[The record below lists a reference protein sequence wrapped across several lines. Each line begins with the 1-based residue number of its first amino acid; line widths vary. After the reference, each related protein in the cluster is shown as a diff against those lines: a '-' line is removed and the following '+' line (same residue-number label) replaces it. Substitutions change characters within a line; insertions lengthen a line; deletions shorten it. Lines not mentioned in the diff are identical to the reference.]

1 MDIQTQ
7 QLNVQVAVRV
17 RPLSNKELN
26 AKDECCL
33 KTEDNR
39 IILPQSGKIFTFDHV
54 FNQDSNQ
61 EEIFDSCVTNLVQ
74 RCFEGYNSTILAY
87 GQTGSGKT
95 FTMGTSGLDQ
105 YSDQN
110 EWGMI
115 PRAVYLLF
123 DEVEKRK
130 QEQDQDIIITCSYI
144 ELYNEQIIDLLN
156 ESSMKSNLQPTIRE
170 EKDHTISIQ
179 NLTTISVMN
188 PQDMLQILNKGGTHR
203 TTAATQMNL
212 NSSRSHAIFTT
223 YFKINPESE
232 EESLSAKFHFVDLAG
247 SERLKK
253 TMAIGKQMEE
263 GININQSLL
272 VLGNVI
278 KTLSDQ
284 KKSAHVPYR
293 ESKLTRILQDSLG
306 GNSNTYMIACI
317 SPSASNYEETINTLK
332 YASRAREIKNK
343 PTQNRDPHAA
353 QIIALK
359 QQILGLQGQIKQF
372 SQILQE
378 NNINTDSVKYMADQI
393 YESISPSS
401 GPQQSCSEH
410 GEAILKL
417 KNQNQQLEKQLNSLQ
432 RELQNSQKG
441 LSESMLEGYKAKK
454 QRDQVMKQF
463 QDAKKI
469 LQKYNIQFNFNE
481 DQQMDTYYNEIAN
494 LKNVVKEHEQ
504 RIFLLQSNNDQ
515 LIKEARRDQKLL
527 RQKQHELM
535 RLEKRKQDV
544 DQIDDDFELDDSEII
559 QKDLQIEEQ
568 EYQLQELDKI
578 KIETIQLLQDDKQ
591 NYLKQISILEE
602 EKAKLQKQLNT
613 KQDSAQM
620 NQLKF
625 KISEYETKILDMRQ
639 KELTSKQLQKK
650 LDDQESQVKELRT
663 NIEQMKKQK
672 VDLIKKMKQE
682 NEKYI
687 KDKEQKHKELI
698 YAKKQKIQQDTLV
711 SKLKNDNTKKDVQL
725 KRKEDELQ
733 KQKNEKLII
742 KQHNRYNPNKSLQYD
757 TFEKQID
764 DLFSELILGEQAEE
778 QITKEYSKLE
788 ELQEEL
794 RQIEVRICSLQ
805 IKIDQ
810 LQFDMTQN
818 TAVCSMENIQQ
829 YELEL
834 NDFQQKRENISE
846 TIEFQLQKIDD
857 YRVISSKAN
866 DYYTIVLTNQY
877 FKDLPNWCTRS
888 FRYVIDNWVKD
899 HYQMT
904 LYAQQIEELNQ
915 TNQELINAKPSPIK
929 KSIRQNTPID
939 DLKRQINE
947 YKRKLQALQNQ
958 YRTTSIEL
966 DYYKNFYS
974 EQINKQQKDR
984 SIGLGLQLQHSQSYH
999 TFRNSNSKELK
1010 QEQQLPLALT
1020 HVKSFGQLGSSMR
1033 VRSSVSQYW
1042 IAEQLNSSQ
1051 EIINY
1056 DIVKTLQGH
1065 DQPILSLYTKD
1076 NILCSGQYKQFKVW
1090 DIESQQL
1097 ISTID
1102 QSNHCRS
1109 IYYWANRDAFAVSH
1123 GSQISLYDPLTLMC
1137 KGLLKSSIEEIK
1149 CITSINGL
1157 LVAAGKSIN
1166 SNALNIWDSRQNNIL
1181 YEFEKGSD
1189 ILSIYGS
1196 DENSEL
1202 IYGTLKHYAKRI
1214 PFNKNK
1220 YNQIQ
1225 QLQPPQLDKVTGVAS
1240 FGDYIVSCS
1249 LSKRMLLWNQQTGLE
1264 STTNDSIHKDLITA
1278 LTIDKSLKLIYTSC
1292 KDGNVRAI
1300 KVNEEGKFQLL
1311 HEITASNQ
1319 QINALHV
1326 IQDNHLVI
1334 SGGQDKLI
1342 KIWRPSKNI
1351 LQLQNAI
1358 GEFIVDDQN

>member
-26 AKDECCL
+26 AKDEYCL

-54 FNQDSNQ
+54 FDQDSNQ
-61 EEIFDSCVTNLVQ
+61 EDIFGCCVTNLIL

-105 YSDQN
+105 YSEQN

-115 PRAVYLLF
+115 PRAVYFLF

-130 QEQDQDIIITCSYI
+130 QEQDIIITCSYV

-156 ESSMKSNLQPTIRE
+156 ESTIKSNLQPTIRE

-179 NLTTISVMN
+179 NLTTIAVIN

-212 NSSRSHAIFTT
+212 NSSRSHAIFTI
-223 YFKINPESE
+223 YFEINRESE
-232 EESLSAKFHFVDLAG
+232 EGSLNAKFHFVDLAG

-359 QQILGLQGQIKQF
+359 QQIFGLQDQIKQF
-372 SQILQE
+372 TQILQD
-378 NNINTDSVKYMADQI
+378 NNINTDSVKFMSNQI

-401 GPQQSCSEH
+401 GPLQSCQEH
-410 GEAILKL
+410 GEIILKL
-417 KNQNQQLEKQLNSLQ
+417 KNQNYQLEKQLNNLQ
-432 RELQNSQKG
+432 RELQTCQKG
-441 LSESMLEGYKAKK
+441 LSESMLECYKVKK

-463 QDAKKI
+463 QDAKKY

-481 DQQMDTYYNEIAN
+481 DQQLDTYYNEIAN
-494 LKNVVKEHEQ
+494 LKKIVQEQ
-504 RIFLLQSNNDQ
+504 DERIFLLQSNNDQ
-515 LIKEARRDQKLL
+515 LLKEARRDQKLL

-620 NQLKF
+620 NQLKL
-625 KISEYETKILDMRQ
+625 KIQEYETKILDMRQ

-650 LDDQESQVKELRT
+650 LEDQEGQVKELRN

-698 YAKKQKIQQDTLV
+698 HAKKQKIQQDTLV

-764 DLFSELILGEQAEE
+764 DLFTELILGEQAEE
-778 QITKEYSKLE
+778 QINKECFKLE

-794 RQIEVRICSLQ
+794 RQIEVKICSLQ

-810 LQFDMTQN
+810 LQFDIAQN
-818 TAVCSMENIQQ
+818 NTLYSMENVQQ
-829 YELEL
+829 FELEL

-846 TIEFQLQKIDD
+846 TIEFQIQKINE
-857 YRVISSKAN
+857 YRVISQKAN

-915 TNQELINAKPSPIK
+915 TNQELINSKPSPIK
-929 KSIRQNTPID
+929 KSSRLSTPID
-939 DLKRQINE
+939 DLKRQVND

-958 YRTTSIEL
+958 HRTTSIEL

-974 EQINKQQKDR
+974 EQINKQQKDK
-984 SIGLGLQLQHSQSYH
+984 SIGLGGSQLQHSQSFH
-999 TFRNSNSKELK
+999 AFRNSISKEIK
-1010 QEQQLPLALT
+1010 QEQIPMALT

-1033 VRSSVSQYW
+1033 IKNSLSQNW
-1042 IAEQLNSSQ
+1042 ITEQLNSSQ

-1065 DQPILSLYTKD
+1065 DQPILSIYTKD

-1090 DIESQQL
+1090 DIECQQL

-1109 IYYWANRDAFAVSH
+1109 IYYWASRDAFAVSH

-1149 CITSINGL
+1149 SITSINGL
-1157 LVAAGKSIN
+1157 LVAAGKSTN

-1181 YEFEKGSD
+1181 YELEKGSD
-1189 ILSIYGS
+1189 ILSLYGS

-1202 IYGTLKHYAKRI
+1202 IYGTLKHYTKRI
-1214 PFNKNK
+1214 SFNKNK

-1240 FGDYIVSCS
+1240 FNDYVVSCS

-1264 STTNDSIHKDLITA
+1264 ITTNDSIHKDLITA
-1278 LTIDKSLKLIYTSC
+1278 LTIDKNLKLIYTAS

-1300 KVNEEGKFQLL
+1300 KVNEDGKFQLI

-1319 QINALHV
+1319 QINTLHV

-1342 KIWRPSKNI
+1342 KIWKPSKNL
-1351 LQLQNAI
+1351 LQMQNVI
-1358 GEFIVDDQN
+1358 GEFILDEN

>member
-1 MDIQTQ
+1 
-7 QLNVQVAVRV
+7 
-17 RPLSNKELN
+17 
-26 AKDECCL
+26 
-33 KTEDNR
+33 
-39 IILPQSGKIFTFDHV
+39 
-54 FNQDSNQ
+54 
-61 EEIFDSCVTNLVQ
+61 
-74 RCFEGYNSTILAY
+74 
-87 GQTGSGKT
+87 
-95 FTMGTSGLDQ
+95 
-105 YSDQN
+105 
-110 EWGMI
+110 
-115 PRAVYLLF
+115 
-123 DEVEKRK
+123 
-130 QEQDQDIIITCSYI
+130 
-144 ELYNEQIIDLLN
+144 
-156 ESSMKSNLQPTIRE
+156 
-170 EKDHTISIQ
+170 
-179 NLTTISVMN
+179 
-188 PQDMLQILNKGGTHR
+188 
-203 TTAATQMNL
+203 
-212 NSSRSHAIFTT
+212 
-223 YFKINPESE
+223 
-232 EESLSAKFHFVDLAG
+232 
-247 SERLKK
+247 
-253 TMAIGKQMEE
+253 
-263 GININQSLL
+263 
-272 VLGNVI
+272 
-278 KTLSDQ
+278 
-284 KKSAHVPYR
+284 
-293 ESKLTRILQDSLG
+293 
-306 GNSNTYMIACI
+306 
-317 SPSASNYEETINTLK
+317 
-332 YASRAREIKNK
+332 
-343 PTQNRDPHAA
+343 
-353 QIIALK
+353 
-359 QQILGLQGQIKQF
+359 
-372 SQILQE
+372 
-378 NNINTDSVKYMADQI
+378 
-393 YESISPSS
+393 
-401 GPQQSCSEH
+401 
-410 GEAILKL
+410 
-417 KNQNQQLEKQLNSLQ
+417 
-432 RELQNSQKG
+432 
-441 LSESMLEGYKAKK
+441 MLEGYKAKK
-454 QRDQVMKQF
+454 QRDQNMKQF

-494 LKNVVKEHEQ
+494 LKNVVIEHEQ
-504 RIFLLQSNNDQ
+504 RIFLLQSSNDQ

-535 RLEKRKQDV
+535 RLEKKKQDV

-578 KIETIQLLQDDKQ
+578 KIETIQLLSDDKQ

-620 NQLKF
+620 NQLKL

-650 LDDQESQVKELRT
+650 LDDQETQVKELRT

-698 YAKKQKIQQDTLV
+698 YAKKLKIQQDTLV
-711 SKLKNDNTKKDVQL
+711 SKLKNDNTKKDVLL

-788 ELQEEL
+788 EIQEEL
-794 RQIEVRICSLQ
+794 RQIEAKICSLQ

-810 LQFDMTQN
+810 LQFDMTQSN
-818 TAVCSMENIQQ
+818 AACSIESVQQ

-877 FKDLPNWCTRS
+877 FKDLHNWCTRS

-915 TNQELINAKPSPIK
+915 TNQELLHAKPSPIK

-958 YRTTSIEL
+958 YRTISIEL

-974 EQINKQQKDR
+974 EQINKQQKDK
-984 SIGLGLQLQHSQSYH
+984 SIGLGQQLQHSQSYH
-999 TFRNSNSKELK
+999 TFRNSISKELK
-1010 QEQQLPLALT
+1010 SEQQLPLALS

-1090 DIESQQL
+1090 DVESQQL

-1202 IYGTLKHYAKRI
+1202 IYGTLKHYTKRI

-1249 LSKRMLLWNQQTGLE
+1249 LSKRMLLWKQQTGLE

-1278 LTIDKSLKLIYTSC
+1278 LAIDKSLKLIYTSC

-1300 KVNEEGKFQLL
+1300 KVNEERKFQLL

-1342 KIWRPSKNI
+1342 KIWRPSKNL
-1351 LQLQNAI
+1351 LQMQNAI